1 MAHLNPV
8 ITGWANYFSTV
19 VSKETYSELDMKVY
33 QKLKSWGKRR
43 HPNKSV

>member
-1 MAHLNPV
+1 MNPV